1 MQAVV
6 MHRTGDPDVLQIE
19 DMPLPEPAE
28 GQVLVRVRAAAVNP
42 IDWKY
47 RRGMV
52 PKDLPAVLG
61 SDISGVVEVSRAPGY
76 AGGDEVFGFAASGAY
91 AEFAISAPAVLAR
104 KPAALS
110 DEQAAALPVAG
121 LTAWQALFDR
131 GGLERG
137 QTVLIAGA
145 AGGVGHLA
153 VQFAKHAGARVIATG
168 SARNRDYVLGLG
180 ADEYLDY
187 ASAEVSEVAGSAHVV
202 FDTVGGATTETLI
215 VALREGGVIVTIAG
229 APPQEAAEARGA
241 RADMLIMSPSSEQL
255 VRIAELVAAGEVHV
269 EIAEVLPL
277 SEAGRAHAL
286 SESGHTRGKLILA
299 VAA

>member
-19 DMPLPEPAE
+19 DVPLPEPAE
-28 GQVLVRVRAAAVNP
+28 GQLLVRIRAAAVNP

-47 RRGMV
+47 RRGMM

-61 SDISGVVEVSRAPGY
+61 SDISGAVEVSRVPGF

-91 AEFAISAPAVLAR
+91 AEFATSAPAMLAR
-104 KPAALS
+104 KPAGLS

-131 GGLERG
+131 GGLKRG
-137 QTVLIAGA
+137 QTVLIAGG

-187 ASAEVSEVAGSAHVV
+187 AMAEVGGSAHVV

-229 APPQEAAEARGA
+229 PPPQEAAAARGA
-241 RADMLIMSPSSEQL
+241 RAEMLIMNPSSEQL
-255 VRIAELVAAGEVHV
+255 ARIAELVAAGEVHV
-269 EIAEVLPL
+269 EIAGVLPL
-277 SEAGRAHAL
+277 SEASRAHEL
-286 SESGHTRGKLILA
+286 SESGHTRGKLILT